1 MAERL
6 IGVDVGG
13 TKVAVAALEGS
24 GLAEVGSWPT
34 DSDNEEELLEQFV
47 TAIRAAGA
55 ADAVGIAVPSAVDFA
70 TGTAR
75 FSVNIPLAGVPLR
88 DLLRERLGIPVYVDN
103 DANCAALAEAYA
115 DDRYLVAR
123 HLVMLTVGTGI
134 GGGIV
139 IDGRIYR
146 GASGAAAELGHQ
158 IVGADLSDG
167 APAAQQRPP
176 QPASLE
182 ALAAGRGLHA
192 LAQERGL
199 ENGEEA
205 VKLAH
210 EGDDRA
216 LECLRI
222 LGERIGI
229 GVANAINTFDPDMV
243 VLGGGI
249 SAAAGDLLLEPA
261 RRVAASY
268 VMPGVGTKTRITLA
282 RYANKAGMRG
292 AALLAGHELAVRA
305 GGGRAAPR
313 RRWVGHHAIGT
324 VGSACTR
331 HFDAASG
338 GSSVQIGFVGL
349 GRMGGN
355 MVAPHPSRLGA
366 PGRGDRPQ
374 PAEHR
379 QGRGCGATRRG
390 LARGPGRRS

>member
-34 DSDNEEELLEQFV
+34 DCDNEEELLEQFV

-115 DDRYLVAR
+115 DDRSLVAR

-167 APAAQQRPP
+167 APAAQPRPP

-182 ALAAGRGLHA
+182 ALGAGRGLHA

-261 RRVAASY
+261 RRVAQAY
-268 VMPGVGTKTRITLA
+268 VMPGVGTATRITLA

-292 AALLAGHELAVRA
+292 AALLAGHELASEQGEDARRHVAA
-305 GGGRAAPR
+305 G
-313 RRWVGHHAIGT
+313 
-324 VGSACTR
+324 
-331 HFDAASG
+331 
-338 GSSVQIGFVGL
+338 
-349 GRMGGN
+349 
-355 MVAPHPSRLGA
+355 
-366 PGRGDRPQ
+366 
-374 PAEHR
+374 
-379 QGRGCGATRRG
+379 
-390 LARGPGRRS
+390 

>member
-13 TKVAVAALEGS
+13 TKVAVAVLEGS
-24 GLAEVGSWPT
+24 QLTDVGSWPT
-34 DSDNEEELLEQFV
+34 DCDTEEELLEQFV
-47 TAIRAAGA
+47 TAIRAAGP

-115 DDRYLVAR
+115 DDRSLVAR

-139 IDGRIYR
+139 IDGRIFR

-158 IVGADLSDG
+158 IVGADLTDG
-167 APAAQQRPP
+167 APAAEPRPP
-176 QPASLE
+176 QPTSLE
-182 ALAAGRGLHA
+182 ALSAGRGLHK
-192 LAQERGL
+192 LAQDRGL
-199 ENGEEA
+199 ADGEEA
-205 VKLAH
+205 VRLAH
-210 EGDDRA
+210 EGNPAA

-229 GVANAINTFDPDMV
+229 GIANAINTFDPDMV

-249 SAAAGDLLLEPA
+249 SANAGELLLEPA

-268 VMPGVGTKTRITLA
+268 VMPGVGTQTRISLA
-282 RYANKAGMRG
+282 RYGNQAGERG
-292 AALLAGHELAVRA
+292 AALLAGHELASEHGEDARRHVAA
-305 GGGRAAPR
+305 G
-313 RRWVGHHAIGT
+313 
-324 VGSACTR
+324 
-331 HFDAASG
+331 
-338 GSSVQIGFVGL
+338 
-349 GRMGGN
+349 
-355 MVAPHPSRLGA
+355 
-366 PGRGDRPQ
+366 
-374 PAEHR
+374 
-379 QGRGCGATRRG
+379 
-390 LARGPGRRS
+390 